1 MRMTTAGISQI
12 WKAPKFHSGCFSH
25 SRPNGL
31 QYGPGVQEL
40 SSSAYGWFLQRLAA
54 CGPVTPL
61 WPNFLV
67 SNGSIIEWL
76 GKRQLLRKLWTGFM
90 SDTGPQ
96 TAREH
101 GSTAFLAR
109 HYAALGRDIE
119 GGQAGTVTIW
129 PGQVAPDDTF
139 NDYISCHVLKNAGM
153 SHRSE
158 SSEVHTHTHIDI
170 CIYNVKYVCIYIYMY
185 IYIYIHAYMHTCIHA
200 YMHTCIHAY
209 MHTCIHTYIH
219 TYIHIYIYIHTHTWS
234 TTHAHTHTHMC
245 IHVYI
250 YIYT

>member
-109 HYAALGRDIE
+109 HYAALGRDFE

-139 NDYISCHVLKNAGM
+139 HDYISCHVLKNAGM
-153 SHRSE
+153 SNRSK
-158 SSEVHTHTHIDI
+158 SSEVHTHTHRHMHVQCKI
-170 CIYNVKYVCIYIYMY
+170 CMSVY
-185 IYIYIHAYMHTCIHA
+185 IYIYTHTHLVDHTHMCIH
-200 YMHTCIHAY
+200 MCI
-209 MHTCIHTYIH
+209 
-219 TYIHIYIYIHTHTWS
+219 YIHIYIYL
-234 TTHAHTHTHMC
+234 
-245 IHVYI
+245 YI
-250 YIYT
+250 TIS